1 MYNQDFTE
9 PPNINILNTTVD
21 CCGHY
26 ILGLSYILDKKRR
39 HFPHIDHEKEDTS
52 ATKKKKFKNRTHK
65 YLQFYEIKVLVNA
78 SLTVT

>member
-1 MYNQDFTE
+1 MCNQDFTE

-21 CCGHY
+21 CCCHY

-52 ATKKKKFKNRTHK
+52 ATKKKKFKNRAHK
-65 YLQFYEIKVLVNA
+65 
-78 SLTVT
+78 